1 MIRVHLFPFSLLIY
15 KQKEVWMWK
24 WIKTTML
31 MEGVVDSLNITGNIR
46 CSFVFILSISVLQL
60 LKRHLWIPVKIKKK
74 GDVLWLDSE
83 ISVEEVWLFFFTSLV
98 SNVSWFIASGTY
110 PFGRG
115 SFELHYRKPLNSTYE
130 NIIWKSV
137 LGNMDSKCK
146 CFLFSS

>member
-1 MIRVHLFPFSLLIY
+1 MDKNNNVNGRSYRYPGY
-15 KQKEVWMWK
+15 YWQY
-24 WIKTTML
+24 T
-31 MEGVVDSLNITGNIR
+31 

-60 LKRHLWIPVKIKKK
+60 LKRHLWIPVKIEKKEMYCGWIVRYQWK
-74 GDVLWLDSE
+74 KFGFFF
-83 ISVEEVWLFFFTSLV
+83 FFFTSPV
-98 SNVSWFIASGTY
+98 SNVSWFIASGTH

-115 SFELHYRKPLNSTYE
+115 SFELHYRKPSNSTYE